1 MQMEGCIALAKGLV
15 EDAVALYHPRRFA
28 LALDVGRLSQK
39 SSENLPPVY
48 VCIYVYI
55 YMYIY
60 IYIYMYMYIYIYIY
74 IYMPDKVIIS
84 KVAGVGTDP
93 IGKLEA

>member
-1 MQMEGCIALAKGLV
+1 MQVEGCIALAKGLV

-28 LALDVGRLSQK
+28 LALDVGRLAQK

-48 VCIYVYI
+48 IYTHTHTHMHI
-55 YMYIY
+55 YTYA
-60 IYIYMYMYIYIYIY
+60 Y

-84 KVAGVGTDP
+84 KFAGIGTGP